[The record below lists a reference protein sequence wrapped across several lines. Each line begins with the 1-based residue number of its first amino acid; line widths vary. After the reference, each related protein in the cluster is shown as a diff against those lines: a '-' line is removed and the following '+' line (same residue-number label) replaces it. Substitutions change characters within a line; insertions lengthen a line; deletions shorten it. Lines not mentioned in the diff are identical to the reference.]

1 MDWYRENL
9 VDTGRAP
16 AVWALI
22 GFLVTF
28 ALTRWI
34 TRMIRTKN
42 AAPPPPPPEPGEEP
56 AKKKGGFSDIYIGG
70 VHVHHQVWGI
80 MLVLFSGMLE
90 FRFNPESPYSE
101 VLAAFFGV
109 GAALALDEF
118 ALWFHLDDVY
128 WGEEGRKSID
138 AVLIG
143 AVLGFV
149 LLLSANP
156 LGVDETVD
164 EPGTWAYTATVA
176 FNMVMAVICFT
187 KGKIATGLIGIPI
200 PIVGL
205 VGAIRLAK
213 PASMWARRRYAA
225 SAPAGWTGRTGAST
239 TPTSGAATGSATS
252 SAARRARRSRQPT
265 PRRSPLTRRGSP
277 PTPPPAIRP
286 CSAGT
291 DPRPDAGDEVSRAAS
306 PRPGRRAPAT
316 AGCSAA
322 GRTRSRSGRPGRRPR
337 SPARRRGTR

>member
-56 AKKKGGFSDIYIGG
+56 AKKKKGGFSDIYIGG

-101 VLAAFFGV
+101 VLAALFGV

-213 PASMWARRRYAA
+213 PASMWARRRYAGKRAHRMDRSHRRFDDAYQRRRDRIRDFLGGTPSTKVATPAADAVTPDPTGIA
-225 SAPAGWTGRTGAST
+225 S
-239 TPTSGAATGSATS
+239 
-252 SAARRARRSRQPT
+252 
-265 PRRSPLTRRGSP
+265 
-277 PTPPPAIRP
+277 
-286 CSAGT
+286 
-291 DPRPDAGDEVSRAAS
+291 D
-306 PRPGRRAPAT
+306 AT
-316 AGCSAA
+316 AGD
-322 GRTRSRSGRPGRRPR
+322 PPVQ
-337 SPARRRGTR
+337 RGH

>member
-213 PASMWARRRYAA
+213 PASMWARRRYA
-225 SAPAGWTGRTGAST
+225 GK
-239 TPTSGAATGSATS
+239 
-252 SAARRARRSRQPT
+252 RARRMDRSHRRFDDAYQRRRDRIRDFLGGTPSTKVAAADAEAVAPDPT
-265 PRRSPLTRRGSP
+265 GIS
-277 PTPPPAIRP
+277 
-286 CSAGT
+286 T
-291 DPRPDAGDEVSRAAS
+291 D
-306 PRPGRRAPAT
+306 AT
-316 AGCSAA
+316 AGE
-322 GRTRSRSGRPGRRPR
+322 PPVQ
-337 SPARRRGTR
+337 RGH